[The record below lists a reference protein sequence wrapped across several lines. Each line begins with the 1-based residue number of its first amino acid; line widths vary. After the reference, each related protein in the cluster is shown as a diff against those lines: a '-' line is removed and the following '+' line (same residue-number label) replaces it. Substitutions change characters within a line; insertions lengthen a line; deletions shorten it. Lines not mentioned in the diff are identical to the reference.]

1 MILTKLIEPP
11 PVKPDPAVFA
21 AEIILKAPGISQ
33 QMERD
38 SALYRT
44 VTHINYISK
53 VFADKKKKK
62 KRQNPHTPQKTISSK
77 KRIIGIALIY
87 FNAFRHQVINQEFGR
102 MGRKKK

>member
-11 PVKPDPAVFA
+11 PVKPKPAVFA
-21 AEIILKAPGISQ
+21 VEIILKAPGISQ
-33 QMERD
+33 QMECD

-62 KRQNPHTPQKTISSK
+62 KTKPTHTTEN
-77 KRIIGIALIY
+77 Y
-87 FNAFRHQVINQEFGR
+87 F
-102 MGRKKK
+102 